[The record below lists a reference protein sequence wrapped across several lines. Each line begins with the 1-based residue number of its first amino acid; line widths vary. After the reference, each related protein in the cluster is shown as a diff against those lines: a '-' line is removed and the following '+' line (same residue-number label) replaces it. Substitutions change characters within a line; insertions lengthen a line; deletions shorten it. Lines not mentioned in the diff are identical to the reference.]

1 MRLVLGLVVGR
12 VEVVAAA
19 LEAGIHDREVLIRQ
33 GDIDDDVGLEGPE
46 QLAQRGH
53 VVGID
58 LGGLHAVTA
67 DGGRHG
73 VAFGFGTAGEHHVRE
88 DGIGSDLLGYDR
100 SDATRT
106 DDKGSTHRYEN

>member
-1 MRLVLGLVVGR
+1 MRLVAGLVVGR

-19 LEAGIHDREVLIRQ
+19 LEAGVHDREVLIRQ
-33 GDIDDDVGLEGPE
+33 GDVDDDVGLEGAE
-46 QLAQRGH
+46 QLAQRRH

-58 LGGLHAVTA
+58 LGGLHAVAA

-73 VAFGFGTAGEHHVRE
+73 VAFGFGTAGQHHVRE
-88 DGIGSDLLGYDR
+88 DGIGSDLLGHDR